1 MYASHHIITNDKNRP
16 LASDYLRTNC
26 VRHKA
31 LTFHPVCFTIFSSLL
46 LPVSLSATSAYSQ
59 PDSRTISCMSA
70 LQCTAP
76 ANLLCP
82 ARPAPHRVVLQGSRL
97 LPAPPDP
104 ALSSLELRHLG
115 RDTIAGLIAGILQKY
130 GRGEPGEQASFV
142 EIALAEEEESGGSRP
157 VTALRRP
164 AQNSWEAFNHTE
176 EMTQASHTAM
186 PSLPLPD
193 SLNEFEGEE
202 YQSPAVFQQDSL
214 GNQRGQ
220 LARLGSPQDVDSL
233 QFPVSPVPAPPGLA
247 SPEPPDSLIAVQP
260 SKTKITPTE
269 FFDSITS
276 LEKPKSGASLQKRRI
291 IPYCDNSLS
300 SGTSAFTS
308 QDVSF
313 DSKDSSPSDT
323 DRARQVRAFLSCYI
337 KANFILIGIFRQ
349 STMLLF
355 HKSNY
360 LTNYCIEERLA
371 SYPTKSQF
379 IGIEALLPYLL

>member
-1 MYASHHIITNDKNRP
+1 MFLFSHPAQPSTLRII
-16 LASDYLRTNC
+16 
-26 VRHKA
+26 
-31 LTFHPVCFTIFSSLL
+31 
-46 LPVSLSATSAYSQ
+46 
-59 PDSRTISCMSA
+59 
-70 LQCTAP
+70 QCHSVGKTWP
-76 ANLLCP
+76 P
-82 ARPAPHRVVLQGSRL
+82 P
-97 LPAPPDP
+97 PPDP
-104 ALSSLELRHLG
+104 APSSLELRHLG

-260 SKTKITPTE
+260 SKTKILTE
-269 FFDSITS
+269 KLIGFPLRTRQE
-276 LEKPKSGASLQKRRI
+276 LLG
-291 IPYCDNSLS
+291 S
-300 SGTSAFTS
+300 SG
-308 QDVSF
+308 QM
-313 DSKDSSPSDT
+313 K
-323 DRARQVRAFLSCYI
+323 
-337 KANFILIGIFRQ
+337 
-349 STMLLF
+349 
-355 HKSNY
+355 
-360 LTNYCIEERLA
+360 
-371 SYPTKSQF
+371 
-379 IGIEALLPYLL
+379 